1 MLNDLWLLVSGIV
14 ILIGLAASQGLLI
27 VLGSLVI
34 IVWALTK
41 FWDRHAFRE
50 VTHTRTLSSHRAFI
64 GDRVEYTVTLS
75 NEKILPL
82 IWVDIQDTFPADLG
96 LPGASL
102 RGSGSEVTREHRI
115 TTSLLPYQ
123 RVSWKYNLQCNAR
136 GYHRLGPARL
146 RSGDIFGF
154 TAAEVRFP
162 EVDHILIYPRVLDL
176 QQLVL
181 PSAHPLGEGRGQ
193 QPIYQDPSRFFAL
206 RDYQP
211 TDPMKHIDWKATA
224 RRASLQ
230 TKIFEP
236 VVSLNVLIAL
246 NARTGEYA
254 WQGINRRLFE
264 RAVTVAASV
273 AKYCGDR
280 GYSFGLVSNAVAVY
294 TGRWVN
300 IPLSSSET
308 QIDLVL
314 EALAMVG
321 GYAVASLPEV
331 LRAER
336 NSTPAGATIAL
347 VTAAITS
354 PIVEEIR
361 EIKDRGYQVIV
372 FYAGD
377 GRPEMSLPNVPTH
390 LMGRDLEGLEKDE
403 PVLAQ

>member
-27 VLGSLVI
+27 VVGSLVI
-34 IVWALTK
+34 IVWLLTK

-82 IWVDIQDTFPADLG
+82 IWVDIQDTFPSDLG

-102 RGSGSEVTREHRI
+102 RGSGSEVTKEHRI

-123 RVSWKYNLQCNAR
+123 RVSWKYNLQCNTR

-162 EVDHILIYPRVLDL
+162 GVDHILIYPRIVDL
-176 QQLVL
+176 QQLIL

-193 QPIYQDPSRFFAL
+193 QPIYQDLSRFFTL

-224 RRASLQ
+224 RRSSLQ

-254 WQGINRRLFE
+254 WQGVNRRLFE

-321 GYAVASLPEV
+321 GYAVASLPEI

-336 NSTPAGATIAL
+336 DSIPAGTTVAL

-354 PIVEEIR
+354 PLVDEIL
-361 EIKDRGYQVIV
+361 EIKGRGYQVVV

-377 GRPEMSLPNVPTH
+377 GGPEMSLPNVPIY
-390 LMGRDLEGLEKDE
+390 LMGRALEGLEKDE
-403 PVLAQ
+403 PVLA